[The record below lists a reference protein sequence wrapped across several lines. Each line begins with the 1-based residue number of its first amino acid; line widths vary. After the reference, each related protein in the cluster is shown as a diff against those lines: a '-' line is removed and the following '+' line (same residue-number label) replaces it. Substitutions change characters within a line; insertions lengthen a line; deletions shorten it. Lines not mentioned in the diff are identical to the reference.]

1 MESRLYQKLL
11 RLTCSVKLNNAKE
24 VQGNKTEPMLS
35 KYLGKYR
42 IGLHIDDDISV
53 LQNGKTYG
61 FKVYIIGPPDD
72 EWVEKVYL
80 EATDR
85 RLALR

>member
-1 MESRLYQKLL
+1 MGQIINGSRH
-11 RLTCSVKLNNAKE
+11 AEE
-24 VQGNKTEPMLS
+24 VQGSKTEPMPS
-35 KYLGKYR
+35 KYPGKYR

-61 FKVYIIGPPDD
+61 FKVYLIGPPDD

-80 EATDR
+80 EAKRIKGLIDNK
-85 RLALR
+85 